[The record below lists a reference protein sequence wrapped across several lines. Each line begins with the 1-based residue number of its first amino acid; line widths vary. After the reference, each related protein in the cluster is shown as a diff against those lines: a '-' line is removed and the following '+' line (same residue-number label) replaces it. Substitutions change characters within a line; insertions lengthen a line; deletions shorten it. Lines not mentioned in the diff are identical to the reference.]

1 MKKLAILVVA
11 SVLVSVVVTSAAL
24 AATLALA
31 PGELVSFPYLD
42 RFRIVRTEH
51 LSRMRPHPYSDFVL
65 SFAALVSVALLL
77 ALLLGARQHR
87 RGQRA
92 LGLAGLAAALVLATG
107 AAYGA
112 ERGMRWLEWLRR
124 PGPGQYGL
132 AVLPIYPTR
141 GVFICFAAVGAV
153 GLAGVLLVTDTLGRG
168 RVRAGL
174 ACRCGYDLRESPDRC
189 PECGR
194 TFRR

>member
-1 MKKLAILVVA
+1 MLDLEAVQPRRVLVVGDVRVGLHRQA
-11 SVLVSVVVTSAAL
+11 VEQVEVPPAHRVAGVGVHEMTAAVLAHGLQEPEA
-24 AATLALA
+24 
-31 PGELVSFPYLD
+31 
-42 RFRIVRTEH
+42 
-51 LSRMRPHPYSDFVL
+51 
-65 SFAALVSVALLL
+65 
-77 ALLLGARQHR
+77 
-87 RGQRA
+87 
-92 LGLAGLAAALVLATG
+92 LAGLAAALVLATA